1 MKGMTG
7 YTHRCLPILLAI
19 LAMHSTAQAGTPF
32 KLDEVL
38 DIADF
43 KPHGEYYKATVPD
56 TLDLAEVA
64 KLSLNALVGNME
76 PDQFYGVYQG
86 FWLNKDKPA
95 HPFALTWNITVKN
108 ARTIPAMRVMCG
120 SEFGVEQEYGAVHA
134 LMSEIR
140 SDGHMYY
147 PFHCQGPPK
156 GTSYPQTNASM
167 MFVMLARQGLD
178 GNPGWDQWIDLLAKG
193 LRNDAILVEDRAFYP
208 MQAGIDPHG
217 GWHIMNTGGEP
228 PYEKSERPFD
238 YDPEKEPESDAM
250 GYEGAAK
257 AEANRAMSALAKH
270 YMRTGNRESLE
281 IAQRIRRFAMKP
293 AMWWENSDEKR
304 YPGYEHGIWMGHFHN
319 GTQGLLGLLD
329 VAKAT
334 GSDWQKEFCREYYE
348 NIRRNGIVRMGW
360 FPCWSAPE
368 HNGARPANLA
378 ELTEPCAIGD
388 FIVDAVMMSDS
399 GLGDYWDDVD
409 YAVRNHLLEQQIVDL
424 EQMRRITGIRAGT
437 EKDGL
442 LRRFRGGFMGC
453 TLTRGY
459 QRNTSGCCTVN
470 GAQGYYYA
478 WHGITRFEDRVA
490 TVNLFLN
497 RASAHMDIDSH
508 LPYEGRV
515 VLHNKLAETAIV
527 RIPGWVDMD
536 AVTYR
541 IKRRRS
547 LGFGVREFK
556 ADPPRFGNRV
566 ILENLKDGDLVTIE
580 FAVPEWTDR
589 YTMNEKVYT
598 VNFRG
603 STVMEI
609 GPREGDNPE
618 TDYILYQRDH
628 MEGDAAPMREVTR
641 FVSDRLVP
649 PVIF

>member
-1 MKGMTG
+1 MKLNHIKMTW
-7 YTHRCLPILLAI
+7 IMVLLIAVAI
-19 LAMHSTAQAGTPF
+19 QMPLHGKTPYD
-32 KLDEVL
+32 LDEVL
-38 DIADF
+38 NIEDF
-43 KPHGEYYKATVPD
+43 KPHGESYEATVPE

-64 KLSLNALVGNME
+64 KLSLNALVGNMDA
-76 PDQFYGVYQG
+76 DQSYGVYQG

-108 ARTIPAMRVMCG
+108 VRTIPAMRVMCG
-120 SEFGVEQEYGAVHA
+120 SEFGVEEEYGAVRA

-140 SDGHMYY
+140 NDGNMYY
-147 PFHCQGPPK
+147 PLHCQGPPK

-178 GNPGWDQWIDLLAKG
+178 GNPAWDQWFNLLAQG
-193 LRNDAILVEDRAFYP
+193 LQENAILVEDRAFYP

-217 GWHIMNTGGEP
+217 EWHIMNTGGDP
-228 PYEKSERPFD
+228 PYEKSKRPFD

-270 YMRTGNRESLE
+270 YMRTGDQKSLD
-281 IAQRIRRFAMKP
+281 IAQRIYRFSMKP

-329 VAKAT
+329 MAKAT
-334 GSDWQKEFCREYYE
+334 GSDWQKEFCREFYE
-348 NIRRNGIVRMGW
+348 NIRRNGIVRLGW

-368 HNGARPANLA
+368 RNGDRPANLA
-378 ELTEPCAIGD
+378 ELTEPCALGD
-388 FIVDAVMMSDS
+388 FIVDAVMMSDA

-409 YAVRNHLLEQQIVDL
+409 YTVRNHLLEQQIVDL
-424 EQMRRITGIRAGT
+424 DQMRRITDIEAGS
-437 EKDGL
+437 ERDAMLK
-442 LRRFRGGFMGC
+442 RFRGGFMGC

-459 QRNTSGCCTVN
+459 QKNTAGCCTVN

-478 WHGITRFEDRVA
+478 WHGITRFKDGIA

-497 RASAHMDIDSH
+497 RASRHMDIDSY
-508 LPYEGRV
+508 LPYEGKV
-515 VLHNKLAETAIV
+515 VLHNKLAKTALV
-527 RIPGWVDMD
+527 RIPSWLDRETVS
-536 AVTYR
+536 YR
-541 IKRRRS
+541 IQRKGNF
-547 LGFGVREFK
+547 GFGKKEIEVQ
-556 ADPPRFGNRV
+556 PPRFGNRV
-566 ILENLKDGDLVTIE
+566 ILEDLKPGDKITLE
-580 FAVPEWTDR
+580 FPVPEWTDR
-589 YTMNEKVYT
+589 YTMNKKVYT
-598 VNFRG
+598 VKFRG

-609 GPREGDNPE
+609 GPREDDNPDIE
-618 TDYILYQRDH
+618 YILYQRDH
-628 MEGDAAPMREVTR
+628 LKGDKAPMHEVTR
-641 FVSDRLVP
+641 FVSDKLVP